1 MVADFLANGALV
13 IGERVGN
20 WQHQDFASLC
30 VALEVNGEV
39 LIEREGGHASGNL
52 IGWITVLANHLASRG
67 QVLQRGQVVTTG
79 SCTGVH
85 FAAPGDEMTIRFQ
98 GFPPLTVAFERK
110 PRD

>member
-1 MVADFLANGALV
+1 MRGAR
-13 IGERVGN
+13 GEWRGL
-20 WQHQDFASLC
+20 DRTRGRPC
-30 VALEVNGEV
+30 K
-39 LIEREGGHASGNL
+39 RNL

-67 QVLQRGQVVTTG
+67 PALQRGQVVTTG

-85 FAAPGDEMTIRFQ
+85 FAARDDEMTIRFQ